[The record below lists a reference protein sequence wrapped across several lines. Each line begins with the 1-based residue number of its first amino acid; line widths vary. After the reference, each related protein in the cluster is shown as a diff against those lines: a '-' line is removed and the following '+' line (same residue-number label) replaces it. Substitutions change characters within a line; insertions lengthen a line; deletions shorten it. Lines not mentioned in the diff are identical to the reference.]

1 MATRNTA
8 CYYGRH
14 IGCLNATNNSDCRLC
29 AERLTNAVNR
39 VLHPTA
45 ANANCGNASPY
56 GGAVR
61 EHASQLAEAITT
73 RVKEHSQSGGPLK
86 G

>member
-14 IGCLNATNNSDCRLC
+14 IGCLNATNNPDCRLC

-45 ANANCGNASPY
+45 PSVETLGNASPY
-56 GGAVR
+56 DAVR
-61 EHASQLAEAITT
+61 ERASLLAEAITT
-73 RVKEHSQSGGPLK
+73 RGKEHSQSGGPPK

>member
-1 MATRNTA
+1 MAMRNTA

-29 AERLTNAVNR
+29 AERLTKAVNS

-45 ANANCGNASPY
+45 ANADRGNRSPH
-56 GGAVR
+56 GAVR
-61 EHASQLAEAITT
+61 EHASQLAEAVTT
-73 RVKEHSQSGGPLK
+73 RGNEHSQSGGQLK